1 MIENRTLEYEEHKLS
16 VSRKAME
23 EFCRQ
28 KNATV
33 QSLGQTVWAMLL
45 ASYVGEDSVIFGTV
59 FSGAPSQTGNNVAFP
74 SITAIPVPCDTS
86 ESPQKVLESMVRF
99 NASAIRHRFT
109 PLVDIQRHAGCEN
122 RPLFDTVFV
131 YQKSRS
137 EDSTFDWTVVRETA
151 AVDYTASLELE
162 AGQDGEMILRLTFRI
177 DRIPSEQARLM
188 LLQYD
193 HILQH
198 ILSNEVSRSKSLY
211 SILPA
216 KQPELPSEA
225 RFLHEFVQRGASRYP
240 DQVALTFVTNT
251 AGTKQCKDSWT
262 YRQLDDQA
270 NRVANLIRRAG
281 IHPESIVA
289 VCMEKCPE
297 ASFAFIGILKAGC
310 SFLAID
316 PDLPK
321 ARLEFIL
328 QDSSAKLL
336 FVNEGKTSSFKE
348 VEVECLELSTAV
360 LVPVSTSAIKD
371 LTIKRDS
378 TCYCLYTS
386 GTTGT
391 PKGCEITHENAVQ
404 AMMSFQRLFVGRWT
418 EKSRWLQFA
427 SYWFDVSVL
436 EQFWSWSVGIAVVGA
451 PRDVV
456 LEDLPGFISEYE
468 ITHIDLTPAL
478 ARLLQ
483 PQDVPSL
490 WNGVFITGGEAL
502 KQEIIDAWGPKMVI
516 CNGYGPTEA
525 TIGVTMNTF
534 IGSNAKPFIIGRQF
548 DNVGAY
554 VLKPESNE
562 PVLRGAVGEL
572 CVSGKLVGKGYLNR
586 PELTASQFPTLPD
599 FDERV
604 YRTGDFVRVL
614 ADGSFSFVGRQDSQ
628 AKLRGQ
634 RLEISEVDNVIQHC
648 GDDVVHVVSLIT
660 KAGDGRGETLV
671 SFLTKNTQKQAD
683 ELEVVRS
690 EASLRLV
697 KAAKQA
703 CSEQLPGYM
712 VPPHVLPINYLPLT
726 VNNKIDTKRL
736 KALFIEC
743 SPKDLQSLSGSDT
756 DTSVMTVVEGEI
768 CSALCQLLSIDSQD
782 VTPLSNLFSL
792 GMSSISAISLSS
804 SLKRRGLKKASVAT
818 LLRNATVKQ
827 LATAIDNTT
836 SNMEECN
843 ETVEQA
849 RLSISAFDRRH
860 RGMAARILGVVVDD
874 IEAISSCTPLQQG
887 LIIDSTRHGHPYFN
901 DFVYDLRDV
910 DLAKLQE
917 ALQELV
923 RRVQIL
929 RIRFISTDS
938 GTAQVVLKKKLRTV
952 TERNMAKV
960 TDFATLS
967 AELKSR
973 WIESNKNELTEPF
986 QAHILY
992 SDDRCWWILHI
1003 HHALYDGISYDLLL
1017 SHLMELYEGKHF
1029 PSDAPQFIDALP
1041 FGPLQQMRSAKSFW
1055 KKRLEGIT
1063 HTRLPELQS
1072 ATVKECHQAA
1082 FDLVETAALE
1092 SVRKAIGVSHQAL
1105 LQSCFEIALRK
1116 CVPSV
1121 HLYGMVVS
1129 GRSIEL
1135 GGADRVL
1142 GPMFNTLPQPLCAA
1156 TDISLK
1162 GYVRLCHDASIATLP
1177 YQHTPLSDIRKW
1189 TGQQSVSPMFD
1200 ILFVFQHAQGRTKGT
1215 VESFMHEIEKEPQ
1228 SHYPLACEVE
1238 LADNGHMSV
1247 RIVAQGEFFD
1257 QSGVDTIL
1265 ESINDVLHCLLS
1277 NPNANVRERFA
1288 IYTASA
1294 IPALQN
1300 RSSPEPELN
1309 GLEPFEW
1316 TQSAKTVRAE
1326 IAKLTDLAATEIDE
1340 HSTIFTLGL
1349 DSIDAVKLASRLRKN
1364 GLSIPV
1370 SKILQA
1376 QTIPRI
1382 LQNIQ
1387 SDSYSVF
1394 HEDAKSRL
1402 CQMEEQ
1408 LQSIVV
1414 SSHSS
1419 GEENIE
1425 KILPVTP
1432 VQESLVAKMYRSELR
1447 EYFNHDVLRLQ
1458 PDTDLDRLK
1467 NAWQLVISHT
1477 PVLRTIFVEV
1487 LDTNIEA
1494 VFAQVVLK
1502 SSRAAFDQRQAGSQ
1516 DDFETMFDN
1525 IRMDVRENIDDVPP
1539 FRLTV
1544 VHIRE
1549 ERYLVLSLA
1558 HAQYD
1563 GHSLALLHQDVERA
1577 YYDCFVPRPEYSNA
1591 IEAALTAQ
1599 NEEALRFWADTLS
1612 GAVPRP
1618 FPRIGYEH
1626 HREQIYCSKRQTSVG
1641 WLAARSFCKTQG
1653 VSMQALAQAC
1663 WALTLAHYT
1672 RSMEVMFGAVL
1683 ACRDSREA
1691 EEVAFPTM
1699 NTVVMRASLH
1709 GTRAQMVQHLQSLG
1723 IDMLPY
1729 QRTALRNAQAAVAKA
1744 NREDGDST
1752 STALFDTIFIYQ
1764 SRPNAREDFGPP
1776 LYESVGGSS
1785 DTGYPVAV
1793 EMEASDG
1800 DALVIRGACRGSVL
1814 DQLGT
1819 EQLLETVDEV
1829 LAAIVQSPDELTVDF
1844 DGDRVSICGI
1854 GSFYLDDFNERQSIE
1869 TGQTVEGEEVSGSD
1883 SPTTLS
1889 IVDVFVKV
1897 AKVPAAEISASTTI
1911 ESIGIDSISAI
1922 KVAAMLR
1929 KEGIPLSVSEILRAK
1944 TPARMARSLR
1954 KGFPIGSGTAQDD
1967 TISPAIQRCMDQGI
1981 LWKAGIDPARVES
1994 VFPATAGQIY
2004 MLSMWQKTDGQI
2016 FYPTFKYHLIANV
2029 EIDDIHHAW
2038 KVLLTH
2044 HPILRTTF
2052 CATGD
2057 VDIPALQ
2064 VVLREVADTF
2074 GTDQNLTDKSQQP
2087 MVSLQV
2093 SKSTTGHH
2101 LNLSIHHALYDAI
2114 SLPLLM
2120 HDLQSLLAGNSISG
2134 SNLSLEHF
2142 VSPSSYRAKQ
2152 LRKHFWSDYLADV
2165 NPRTLTQ
2172 PMEDVQQ
2179 KKVEIFH
2186 PALFEAVSEVERTGR
2201 RENISLQSVLFAAY
2215 AKIYAKLSF
2224 SPVDNEEQADVVVGI
2239 YLSNRSH
2246 LPNLEAL
2253 AAPTVNLVPL
2263 LVRSP
2268 ERSSLIQ
2275 VARRIH
2281 EDLQKIGT
2289 AEHSAVGLWDIEQ
2302 WSAIKVDTFVNFLN
2316 LPEGDED
2323 KAEGRDGVVITPLD
2337 DRRVEERSRVIE
2349 PGNGDL
2355 FEVPQA
2361 LESMRGLD
2369 AYQVS
2374 CVSICGIPRIDR
2386 TDAYLEHSL
2395 DIEMAVTGGKLD
2407 VGLFCPESMVSLP
2420 QAEEA
2425 LAEFKALLEKVVGK
2439 AER

>member
-1 MIENRTLEYEEHKLS
+1 MLRFTKFPDLAPTVIENRTLEYEEHKLS

-33 QSLGQTVWAMLL
+33 QSLGQTVWAKLL
-45 ASYVGEDSVIFGTV
+45 ASYTGEDKLIFGTV

-74 SITAIPVPCDTS
+74 SITTIPVPCDTS

-137 EDSTFDWTVVRETA
+137 ENSAFDWTVVRKTA

-162 AGQDGEMILRLTFRI
+162 AGQDGDTMLRLTFRV
-177 DRIPSEQARLM
+177 DRVPSEQARLM

-193 HILQH
+193 HILQ
-198 ILSNEVSRSKSLY
+198 LVLFNEESSPKALY

-216 KQPELPSEA
+216 KEPGLPSEV
-225 RFLHEFVQRGASRYP
+225 RFLHEFVEQGASRYP
-240 DQVALTFVTNT
+240 DRVALTFATNT
-251 AGTKQCKDSWT
+251 TGTKQSTESWT
-262 YRQLDDQA
+262 YSQLDDQA

-289 VCMEKCPE
+289 VCMGKCPE

-336 FVNEGKTSSFKE
+336 FVNEGKASGFRQ
-348 VEVECLELSTAV
+348 VEVDCMELSIAV
-360 LVPVSTSAIKD
+360 LAPISTSAIKD
-371 LTIKRDS
+371 LTIERDS
-378 TCYCLYTS
+378 ACYCLYTS

-404 AMMSFQRLFVGRWT
+404 AMMSFQRLFAGRWT

-456 LEDLPGFISEYE
+456 LEDLPGFISEYK

-502 KQEIIDAWGPKMVI
+502 KQDIIDAWGPKMVI

-534 IGSNAKPFIIGRQF
+534 IGSNAKPSNIGRQF
-548 DNVGAY
+548 DNVGSY

-572 CVSGKLVGKGYLNR
+572 CVSGQLVGKGYLKR
-586 PELTASQFPTLPD
+586 PELTARQFPTLPG
-599 FDERV
+599 FDEKV
-604 YRTGDFVRVL
+604 YRTGDLVRVL
-614 ADGSFSFVGRQDSQ
+614 ADGSFLFIGRQDSQ

-634 RLEISEVDNVIQHC
+634 RLEISEVDNIIQHC
-648 GDDVVHVVSLIT
+648 ADDVAHVVSLII

-671 SFLTKNTQKQAD
+671 SFLTKSTQKQAD
-683 ELEVVRS
+683 ELVVVRS
-690 EASLRLV
+690 EASLRHV
-697 KAAKQA
+697 RAAKQA

-712 VPPHVLPINYLPLT
+712 VPTHILPINYLPLT
-726 VNNKIDTKRL
+726 VNNKVDTKRL

-743 SPKDLQSLSGSDT
+743 SVKDLQSLSGSDS
-756 DTSVMTVVEGEI
+756 DTSTMTAVEREI
-768 CSALCQLLSIDSQD
+768 CSALCPLFSIDSQD

-792 GMSSISAISLSS
+792 GMSSISAISFSS
-804 SLKRRGLKKASVAT
+804 LLKRRGLKKASVAT
-818 LLRNATVKQ
+818 LLGNPTVKQ

-836 SNMEECN
+836 SNVQEYN
-843 ETVEQA
+843 EAVEQA

-860 RGMAARILGVVVDD
+860 RGMAARILGVAVDD
-874 IEAISSCTPLQQG
+874 IEAISPCTPLQQG
-887 LIIDSTRHGHPYFN
+887 LIIDSTRNGHPYFN

-910 DLAKLQE
+910 DIAKLQE
-917 ALQELV
+917 ALHELI
-923 RRVQIL
+923 RRVQML
-929 RIRFISTDS
+929 RATFINTDS
-938 GTAQVVLKKKLRTV
+938 GTAQVVLKKNLRNA
-952 TERNMAKV
+952 TEQHVVKG
-960 TDFATLS
+960 TEFATFS
-967 AELKSR
+967 MEMKSR
-973 WIESNKNELTEPF
+973 WIKNNEELTEPF

-992 SDDRCWWILHI
+992 ADDRCVLTLLI
-1003 HHALYDGISYDLLL
+1003 HHALYDGISYDLLI
-1017 SHLMELYEGKHF
+1017 SHLMELYEGKPF
-1029 PSDAPQFIDALP
+1029 PSETPQFIDALP
-1041 FGPLQQMRSAKSFW
+1041 FGPLQQIKSAKSFW
-1055 KKRLEGIT
+1055 QKRLEGVT
-1063 HTRLPELQS
+1063 HTRLPERQS
-1072 ATVKECHQAA
+1072 AMVKACNEAA
-1082 FDLVETAALE
+1082 FDLVETVALE
-1092 SVRKAIGVSHQAL
+1092 LVRKTIGVSHQAL
-1105 LQSCFEIALRK
+1105 LLSCFEIALLK
-1116 CVPSV
+1116 CVPSI
-1121 HLYGMVVS
+1121 HLYGLVVS

-1135 GGADRVL
+1135 AGADRVL

-1156 TDISLK
+1156 AEVPLMD
-1162 GYVRLCHDASIATLP
+1162 YVRLCHDASIATLP

-1189 TGQQSVSPMFD
+1189 TGQQSASPMFD
-1200 ILFVFQHAQGRTKGT
+1200 ILFVFQHAQGGTQGT

-1238 LADNGHMSV
+1238 LADNGHLSV
-1247 RIVAQGEFFD
+1247 RIVAQGGFFD

-1288 IYTASA
+1288 IDTASA

-1309 GLEPFEW
+1309 GLELFEW

-1326 IAKLTDLAATEIDE
+1326 IAKLADLAATEIDE
-1340 HSTIFTLGL
+1340 HSTIFALGL

-1387 SDSYSVF
+1387 SDGYNVI
-1394 HEDAKSRL
+1394 HENTKSRL
-1402 CQMEEQ
+1402 SQVEEQ
-1408 LQSIVV
+1408 LQNIVV
-1414 SSHSS
+1414 SSQSS
-1419 GEENIE
+1419 ALENIE
-1425 KILPVTP
+1425 KILPATP
-1432 VQESLVAKMYRSELR
+1432 VQETLVAEMYRSELR
-1447 EYFNHDVLRLQ
+1447 EYFNHDVLRLG

-1477 PVLRTIFVEV
+1477 PVLRTIFIEV
-1487 LDTNIEA
+1487 LDPNSEA

-1502 SSRAAFDQRQAGSQ
+1502 NSPAAFSQRQARIK
-1516 DDFETMFDN
+1516 DDFETVFDN
-1525 IRMDVRENIDDVPP
+1525 IRMEVRENMDNVPP

-1544 VHIRE
+1544 VHVSE
-1549 ERYLVLSLA
+1549 ERYVIFSLA

-1563 GHSLALLHQDVERA
+1563 GHSLVLLHQDVERA
-1577 YYDCFVPRPEYSNA
+1577 YYDCFVPRPENSNA

-1618 FPRIGYEH
+1618 FPHIGSGHE
-1626 HREQIYCSKRQTSVG
+1626 REQIHRSKRQTSVG
-1641 WLAARSFCKTQG
+1641 WSSARSFCKTQG

-1683 ACRDSREA
+1683 TCRDSREA

-1729 QRTALRNAQAAVAKA
+1729 QRTALRSAQAAVAKA

-1752 STALFDTIFIYQ
+1752 LTALFDTIFIYQ
-1764 SRPNAREDFGPP
+1764 SGPNAREDFGPP

-1800 DALVIRGACRGSVL
+1800 EALVIRGACKGSVL
-1814 DQLGT
+1814 DQLRT

-1829 LAAIVQSPDELTVDF
+1829 LTAIVNSPDELTVDF
-1844 DGDRVSICGI
+1844 DEGQVSICGM

-1869 TGQTVEGEEVSGSD
+1869 TEQTVDDVNVESAD
-1883 SPTTLS
+1883 SPTISL
-1889 IVDVFVKV
+1889 IMEVFANV
-1897 AKVPAAEISASTTI
+1897 AKIPVAEISASTTI
-1911 ESIGIDSISAI
+1911 ESMES
-1922 KVAAMLR
+1922 
-1929 KEGIPLSVSEILRAK
+1929 
-1944 TPARMARSLR
+1944 TP
-1954 KGFPIGSGTAQDD
+1954 
-1967 TISPAIQRCMDQGI
+1967 SP
-1981 LWKAGIDPARVES
+1981 P
-1994 VFPATAGQIY
+1994 
-2004 MLSMWQKTDGQI
+2004 
-2016 FYPTFKYHLIANV
+2016 
-2029 EIDDIHHAW
+2029 
-2038 KVLLTH
+2038 
-2044 HPILRTTF
+2044 
-2052 CATGD
+2052 
-2057 VDIPALQ
+2057 
-2064 VVLREVADTF
+2064 
-2074 GTDQNLTDKSQQP
+2074 
-2087 MVSLQV
+2087 
-2093 SKSTTGHH
+2093 SKS
-2101 LNLSIHHALYDAI
+2101 
-2114 SLPLLM
+2114 LLFYENK
-2120 HDLQSLLAGNSISG
+2120 A
-2134 SNLSLEHF
+2134 SN
-2142 VSPSSYRAKQ
+2142 
-2152 LRKHFWSDYLADV
+2152 
-2165 NPRTLTQ
+2165 
-2172 PMEDVQQ
+2172 
-2179 KKVEIFH
+2179 
-2186 PALFEAVSEVERTGR
+2186 
-2201 RENISLQSVLFAAY
+2201 
-2215 AKIYAKLSF
+2215 
-2224 SPVDNEEQADVVVGI
+2224 
-2239 YLSNRSH
+2239 
-2246 LPNLEAL
+2246 
-2253 AAPTVNLVPL
+2253 
-2263 LVRSP
+2263 
-2268 ERSSLIQ
+2268 
-2275 VARRIH
+2275 
-2281 EDLQKIGT
+2281 
-2289 AEHSAVGLWDIEQ
+2289 
-2302 WSAIKVDTFVNFLN
+2302 
-2316 LPEGDED
+2316 
-2323 KAEGRDGVVITPLD
+2323 
-2337 DRRVEERSRVIE
+2337 
-2349 PGNGDL
+2349 
-2355 FEVPQA
+2355 
-2361 LESMRGLD
+2361 
-2369 AYQVS
+2369 
-2374 CVSICGIPRIDR
+2374 
-2386 TDAYLEHSL
+2386 
-2395 DIEMAVTGGKLD
+2395 
-2407 VGLFCPESMVSLP
+2407 
-2420 QAEEA
+2420 
-2425 LAEFKALLEKVVGK
+2425 
-2439 AER
+2439 